1 MGPPTRSHTKLAAA
15 APWPPSRSRPP
26 HEIQTRG
33 DNYVDRRRTGLMVD
47 FYTALRDDGATLT
60 DALQRAQAA
69 LRAAPETSHPFFWAP
84 FVLIGDGDLTLGDAA
99 I

>member
-1 MGPPTRSHTKLAAA
+1 
-15 APWPPSRSRPP
+15 
-26 HEIQTRG
+26 
-33 DNYVDRRRTGLMVD
+33 MVD

-69 LRAAPETSHPFFWAP
+69 LRAAPDTSHPFFWAP

>member
-33 DNYVDRRRTGLMVD
+33 DNYVDRRRLYRGTDLRQR
-47 FYTALRDDGATLT
+47 FALVT
-60 DALQRAQAA
+60 
-69 LRAAPETSHPFFWAP
+69 PPF
-84 FVLIGDGDLTLGDAA
+84 
-99 I
+99 